1 MGSRLLSSL
10 DECLE
15 EAVKVASERKP
26 TLVVAGAE
34 DPVTVGSVWE
44 ACRRDMVNPL
54 LVGEV
59 ARIEEAVEK
68 VGADPSRFEIAGCR
82 ADREEMI
89 SLVLDL
95 IQQNEASLLMK
106 GRLNTGQL
114 LGAYLDKKWDFR
126 AGRFLSHIGVFDAP
140 GEKKLMMITDGGL
153 NLVPDLERKRDI
165 LCNAVDLAHLLGIET
180 PRVAV
185 LAHVE
190 KSPNRELPMIH
201 DAEELTR
208 ENREGLITGCF
219 VDGPLAFDNA
229 VSKEAAKRK
238 GIGGPVA
245 GRADILLAAEIGMG
259 NVIYK
264 VVQTWCN
271 GTIAGIVTGGK
282 IPVIAPSRADTEKSK
297 LCAIALGV
305 LMASA
310 WNTGEE

>member
-59 ARIEEAVEK
+59 ARIEEAVGK

-126 AGRFLSHIGVFDAP
+126 AGKFLSHIGVFDAP

-238 GIGGPVA
+238 GISGPVA

-282 IPVIAPSRADTEKSK
+282 IPLMVPSRADTEKSK

-310 WNTGEE
+310 CNTGEE